1 MKHILRCSVL
11 WQADTDVQPSSPP
24 VSHSSQLISRSS
36 SALSGSDGTL
46 ALSPASSDD
55 GEPTTASTQS
65 QVPSTLTSSTADVQ
79 RSPVDEADE
88 MALFE
93 TPRRHHHVIETN
105 QSPVNQ
111 SSDGG
116 DLVHVR
122 RKRSEDSE
130 FDNVDDE
137 RLARVIQ
144 LPVLSNELTL

>member
-1 MKHILRCSVL
+1 MKHILRRSVL

-24 VSHSSQLISRSS
+24 VSHSSQLVSNSS

-65 QVPSTLTSSTADVQ
+65 EASTADVQ

-93 TPRRHHHVIETN
+93 TPRGRHHVTETN

-111 SSDGG
+111 SSDG

-144 LPVLSNELTL
+144 LPLLSNELTL